1 MKDGTPNLF
10 ALKRHVDSSVG
21 PVTAVEINISLSG
34 LLKIPV
40 GQRFLFKPLNPSG
53 EVIQVP
59 FESAATQAR
68 LSMYA
73 SQITAFASRSVALH
87 GLQSGCAISLA
98 IAGTKLDA
106 IMDHVGWK
114 SPSTA

>member
-1 MKDGTPNLF
+1 MEVYINLC
-10 ALKRHVDSSVG
+10 S
-21 PVTAVEINISLSG
+21 
-34 LLKIPV
+34 LLKIPI
-40 GQRFLFKPLNPSG
+40 GPPLSPPG
-53 EVIQVP
+53 EDIQVP
-59 FESAATQAR
+59 FEKAAAQAR

-73 SQITAFASRSVALH
+73 SQIPAFANRSVALH
-87 GLQSGCAISLA
+87 GLRSGCEISLA